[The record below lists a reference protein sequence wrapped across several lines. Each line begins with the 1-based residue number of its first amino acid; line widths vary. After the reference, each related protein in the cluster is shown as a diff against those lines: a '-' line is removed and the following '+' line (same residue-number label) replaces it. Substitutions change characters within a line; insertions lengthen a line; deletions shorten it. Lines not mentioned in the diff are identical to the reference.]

1 MARYLTRRVL
11 YGILTVALVIL
22 LTFIIQYLIP
32 GDPARSIA
40 GPKATPEL
48 LATIRTR
55 LHLDDPMLLQLWNY
69 FGSVLHGN
77 LGESYTRNRP
87 VLELILERLPATALL
102 ATTALIIE
110 VVLGASLG
118 LWEALRQSRSWA
130 LAAVNVALLSVP
142 AFALGFLLLL
152 AFGYLIPVLPVDGG
166 TGWSHLVLPA
176 VTLGVLGAPYYANLV
191 RDGMKDALAAPYT
204 RTAVAKGLPKRYVI
218 SRHVLRNALPPSI
231 TMLGMDVAIMF
242 SGVVFV
248 EAIFG
253 WPGIGALQT
262 QAFADVDRPVL
273 MGTVI
278 VAAVLVVLGNLAAD
292 VLRALVDPRTKVGAL

>member
-11 YGILTVALVIL
+11 YGILTIALVIL
-22 LTFIIQYLIP
+22 LTFVIQYLMP

-48 LATIRTR
+48 LASIRAR
-55 LHLDDPMLLQLWNY
+55 LHLNDPLIVQLWHY
-69 FGSVLHGN
+69 FAEVLQGN
-77 LGESYTRNRP
+77 LGESYTKDRP
-87 VLELILERLPATALL
+87 VTDLILERLPATALL
-102 ATTALIIE
+102 ATAALTIE
-110 VVLGASLG
+110 VILGASLG
-118 LWEALRQSRSWA
+118 LWDALRQHRSWA
-130 LAAVNVALLSVP
+130 LATVNVALLSIP

-152 AFGYLIPVLPVDGG
+152 AFGYVIPIFPVDGG

-176 VTLGVLGAPYYANLV
+176 VTLGVLGAPYYANLI
-191 RDGMKDALAAPYT
+191 RDGLKDALAASYT
-204 RTAVAKGLPKRYVI
+204 RTAVSRGLPKRYII

-231 TMLGMDVAIMF
+231 TMIGMDTAIMF

-278 VAAVLVVLGNLAAD
+278 VAAVVVVAANLAAD
-292 VLRALVDPRTKVGAL
+292 VVRAFVDPRTKVGAV

>member
-1 MARYLTRRVL
+1 MARYLTKRVL

-22 LTFIIQYLIP
+22 LTFVIQYLMP

-48 LATIRTR
+48 LADIRAR
-55 LHLDDPMLLQLWNY
+55 LRLNDPLAVQFWHY
-69 FGSVLHGN
+69 FTDVLHGD

-87 VLELILERLPATALL
+87 VLDLILERLPATALL
-102 ATTALIIE
+102 ATTALMIE

-118 LWEALRQSRSWA
+118 LWEALRPTRSWA
-130 LAAVNVALLSVP
+130 LAAVNVALLSIP

-152 AFGYLIPVLPVDGG
+152 AFGYVIPIFPVDGG
-166 TGWSHLVLPA
+166 GGWSHLALPA
-176 VTLGVLGAPYYANLV
+176 VTLGVLGAPYYTNLI
-191 RDGMKDALAAPYT
+191 RDGMKDALAASYT
-204 RTAVAKGLPKRYVI
+204 RTAVSRGLPKRYVI

-231 TMLGMDVAIMF
+231 TMIGMDTAIMF

-278 VAAVLVVLGNLAAD
+278 VAAVVVVLGNLTAA
-292 VLRALVDPRTKVGAL
+292 VVRAVVDPRTTVGAV

>member
-22 LTFIIQYLIP
+22 LTFVIQYLLP

-40 GPKATPEL
+40 GPKASPEL
-48 LATIRTR
+48 LASIRDR
-55 LHLDDPMLLQLWNY
+55 LHLNDPLAVQLWNY
-69 FGSVLHGN
+69 VASVLHGN

-87 VLELILERLPATALL
+87 VLDLILERLPATAML
-102 ATTALIIE
+102 AGAALMIEII
-110 VVLGASLG
+110 LGASLG
-118 LWEALRQSRSWA
+118 LWEALRQTRSWA
-130 LAAVNVALLSVP
+130 LAAFNVALLSIP

-152 AFGYLIPVLPVDGG
+152 AFGYLIPVFPVDGG

-176 VTLGVLGAPYYANLV
+176 VTLGVLGAPYYSNLV
-191 RDGMKDALAAPYT
+191 RDGMKDALAASYT
-204 RTAVAKGLPKRYVI
+204 RTAVAKGLPKRYIVT
-218 SRHVLRNALPPSI
+218 RHVLRNSLPPSI

-278 VAAVLVVLGNLAAD
+278 VAAIVVVIGNLAAD
-292 VLRALVDPRTKVGAL
+292 VIRAFVDPRTKVGAL

>member
-1 MARYLTRRVL
+1 MTRRVL

-22 LTFIIQYLIP
+22 LTFIIQYLMP

-40 GPKATPEL
+40 GPKASPEL
-48 LATIRTR
+48 LASIRAR
-55 LHLDDPMLLQLWNY
+55 LHLDDPLPVQLWNY
-69 FGSVLHGN
+69 YSSVLHGD

-87 VLELILERLPATALL
+87 VLDLILERFPATFML
-102 ATTALIIE
+102 ATTALLIEII
-110 VVLGASLG
+110 LGASLG
-118 LWEALRQSRSWA
+118 LWEALRRTRSWA
-130 LAAVNVALLSVP
+130 LAAVNVALLSIP

-152 AFGYLIPVLPVDGG
+152 CFGYLLPVFPVDGG

-176 VTLGVLGAPYYANLV
+176 LTLGVLGAPYYSNLV
-191 RDGMKDALAAPYT
+191 RDGMNDALAAPYT
-204 RTAVAKGLPKRYVI
+204 RTAVAKGLPKRYIV

-231 TMLGMDVAIMF
+231 TMVGMDVAIMF
-242 SGVVFV
+242 SGIVFV

-278 VAAVLVVLGNLAAD
+278 VAAVVVVLGNLAAD
-292 VLRALVDPRTKVGAL
+292 VMRAIVDPRTKVGAL

>member
-11 YGILTVALVIL
+11 YGILTIALVIL
-22 LTFIIQYLIP
+22 LTFVIQYLIP

-48 LATIRTR
+48 LAGIRAR
-55 LHLDDPMLLQLWNY
+55 LHLDDPMVLQLWHY
-69 FGSVLHGN
+69 FGSVVHGD

-87 VLELILERLPATALL
+87 VLDLILERLPATALL
-102 ATTALIIE
+102 ATAALIIE
-110 VVLGASLG
+110 IILGAGLG
-118 LWEALRQSRSWA
+118 LWEALRRSRSWA
-130 LAAVNVALLSVP
+130 LAAANVALLSVP

-152 AFGYLIPVLPVDGG
+152 AFGYLIPMFPVDGG

-204 RTAVAKGLPKRYVI
+204 RTAVAKGLPKRYII
-218 SRHVLRNALPPSI
+218 SRHVVRNALPPSI

-292 VLRALVDPRTKVGAL
+292 VLRAFVDPRTKVGAL

>member
-1 MARYLTRRVL
+1 MAQYLTRRVL
-11 YGILTVALVIL
+11 YGILTIALVVL
-22 LTFIIQYLIP
+22 LTFVIQYLMP
-32 GDPARSIA
+32 GDPARTIA

-48 LATIRTR
+48 LASIRTR
-55 LHLDDPMLLQLWNY
+55 LHLNDPLPVQLWNY
-69 FGSVLHGN
+69 FASVLRGN

-87 VLELILERLPATALL
+87 VLDLILERLPATGMLAAAALM
-102 ATTALIIE
+102 IE
-110 VVLGASLG
+110 VILGAGLG

-130 LAAVNVALLSVP
+130 LAAVNVALLSIP

-152 AFGYLIPVLPVDGG
+152 LFGYLIPVFPVDGG

-204 RTAVAKGLPKRYVI
+204 RTAVAKGLPKRYIVT
-218 SRHVLRNALPPSI
+218 RHVLRNALPPSI

-278 VAAVLVVLGNLAAD
+278 VAAVVVVLGNLAAD
-292 VLRALVDPRTKVGAL
+292 VLRAFVDPRTKVGAL

>member
-1 MARYLTRRVL
+1 VARYLTRRVL
-11 YGILTVALVIL
+11 YGILTVALVVL

-48 LATIRTR
+48 LATIRAR
-55 LHLDDPMLLQLWNY
+55 LHLDDPMPLQLWNY

-102 ATTALIIE
+102 ATAALVIE
-110 VVLGASLG
+110 VILGASLG

-152 AFGYLIPVLPVDGG
+152 AFGYLIPVFPVDGG
-166 TGWSHLVLPA
+166 TGWAHLVLPA

-204 RTAVAKGLPKRYVI
+204 RTAVAKGLPKRYIV

-278 VAAVLVVLGNLAAD
+278 VAAILVVLGNLAAD

>member
-152 AFGYLIPVLPVDGG
+152 AFGYLVPVFPVDGG

>member
-22 LTFIIQYLIP
+22 LTFIIQYLMP

-40 GPKATPEL
+40 GPKASPEL
-48 LATIRTR
+48 LASIRAR
-55 LHLDDPMLLQLWNY
+55 LHLDDPLPVQLWNY
-69 FGSVLHGN
+69 YSSVLHGD

-87 VLELILERLPATALL
+87 VLDLILERFPATFML
-102 ATTALIIE
+102 ATTALLIEII
-110 VVLGASLG
+110 LGASLG
-118 LWEALRQSRSWA
+118 LWEALRRTRSWA
-130 LAAVNVALLSVP
+130 LAAVNVALLSIP

-152 AFGYLIPVLPVDGG
+152 CFGYLLPVFPVDGG

-176 VTLGVLGAPYYANLV
+176 LTLGVLGAPYYSNLV
-191 RDGMKDALAAPYT
+191 RDGMNDALAAPYT
-204 RTAVAKGLPKRYVI
+204 RTAVAKGLPKRYIV

-231 TMLGMDVAIMF
+231 TMVGMDVAIMF
-242 SGVVFV
+242 SGIVFV

-278 VAAVLVVLGNLAAD
+278 VAAVVVVLGNLAAD
-292 VLRALVDPRTKVGAL
+292 VMRAIVDPRTKVGAL

>member
-22 LTFIIQYLIP
+22 LTFIIQYLMP
-32 GDPARSIA
+32 GDPARTIA

-48 LATIRTR
+48 LASIRTR
-55 LHLDDPMLLQLWNY
+55 LHLDDPLLVQLWNY
-69 FGSVLHGN
+69 FSSVLHGN

-87 VLELILERLPATALL
+87 VLDLILERLPATGMLAAAALM
-102 ATTALIIE
+102 IE
-110 VVLGASLG
+110 VILGASLG
-118 LWEALRQSRSWA
+118 LWEALRQTRSWA
-130 LAAVNVALLSVP
+130 LAAVNVALLSIP

-152 AFGYLIPVLPVDGG
+152 CFGYLIPVFPVDGG

-176 VTLGVLGAPYYANLV
+176 VTLGVLGAPYYSNLV

-204 RTAVAKGLPKRYVI
+204 RTAVAKGLPKRYIVT
-218 SRHVLRNALPPSI
+218 RHVLRNALPPSI

-262 QAFADVDRPVL
+262 QAFANVDRPIL

-278 VAAVLVVLGNLAAD
+278 VAAVVVVLGNLAAD
-292 VLRALVDPRTKVGAL
+292 VIRAFVDPRTKVGAL

>member
-1 MARYLTRRVL
+1 MAQYLTRRVL
-11 YGILTVALVIL
+11 YGILTIALVVL
-22 LTFIIQYLIP
+22 LTFIIQYLMP
-32 GDPARSIA
+32 GDPARTIA

-48 LATIRTR
+48 LASIRTR
-55 LHLDDPMLLQLWNY
+55 LHLNDPLPVQLWNY
-69 FGSVLHGN
+69 FASVLHGN

-87 VLELILERLPATALL
+87 VLDLILERLPATGMLAAAALM
-102 ATTALIIE
+102 IE
-110 VVLGASLG
+110 VILGAGLG

-130 LAAVNVALLSVP
+130 LAAVNVALLSIP

-152 AFGYLIPVLPVDGG
+152 LFGYLIPVFPVDGG

-204 RTAVAKGLPKRYVI
+204 RTAVAKGLPKRYIVT
-218 SRHVLRNALPPSI
+218 RHVLRNALPPSI

-278 VAAVLVVLGNLAAD
+278 VAAVVVVLGNLAAD
-292 VLRALVDPRTKVGAL
+292 ALRAFVDPRTKVGAL

>member
-102 ATTALIIE
+102 ATTALLIE

-152 AFGYLIPVLPVDGG
+152 AFGYVIPVFPVDGG

>member
-152 AFGYLIPVLPVDGG
+152 AFGYLIPVFPVDGG

-292 VLRALVDPRTKVGAL
+292 VLRAFVDPRTKVGAL

>member
-1 MARYLTRRVL
+1 MAQYLTRRVL
-11 YGILTVALVIL
+11 YGILTIALVVL
-22 LTFIIQYLIP
+22 LTFVIQYLMP
-32 GDPARSIA
+32 GDPARTIA

-48 LATIRTR
+48 LASIRTR
-55 LHLDDPMLLQLWNY
+55 LHLNDPLPVQLWNY
-69 FGSVLHGN
+69 FASVLHGN

-87 VLELILERLPATALL
+87 VLDLILERLPATGMLAAAALM
-102 ATTALIIE
+102 IE
-110 VVLGASLG
+110 VILGAGLG

-130 LAAVNVALLSVP
+130 LAAVNVALLSIP

-152 AFGYLIPVLPVDGG
+152 LFGYLIPVFPVDGG

-204 RTAVAKGLPKRYVI
+204 RTAVAKGLPKRYIVT
-218 SRHVLRNALPPSI
+218 RHVLRNALPPSI

-278 VAAVLVVLGNLAAD
+278 VAAVVVVLGNLAAD
-292 VLRALVDPRTKVGAL
+292 VLRAFVDPRTKVGAL

>member
-11 YGILTVALVIL
+11 YGILTIALVIL
-22 LTFIIQYLIP
+22 LTFIIQYLMP
-32 GDPARSIA
+32 GDPARTIA

-48 LATIRTR
+48 LASIRTR
-55 LHLDDPMLLQLWNY
+55 LHLNDPLPLQLWNY
-69 FGSVLHGN
+69 FTSVLHGN

-87 VLELILERLPATALL
+87 VLDLILERLPATGMLAL
-102 ATTALIIE
+102 AALMIE
-110 VVLGASLG
+110 VILGAGLG
-118 LWEALRQSRSWA
+118 LWEALRQDRSWA
-130 LAAVNVALLSVP
+130 LAAVNVALLSIP

-152 AFGYLIPVLPVDGG
+152 CFGYLIPVFPVDGG

-191 RDGMKDALAAPYT
+191 RDGMKDALGAPYT
-204 RTAVAKGLPKRYVI
+204 RTAVAKGLPTRYIVT
-218 SRHVLRNALPPSI
+218 RHVLRNALPPSI
-231 TMLGMDVAIMF
+231 TMLGMDIAIMF

-278 VAAVLVVLGNLAAD
+278 IAAVVVVLGNLAAD
-292 VLRALVDPRTKVGAL
+292 VIRAFVDPRTKVGAL

>member
-11 YGILTVALVIL
+11 YGILTIALVIL
-22 LTFIIQYLIP
+22 LTFVIQYLLP

-40 GPKATPEL
+40 GPKASPEL
-48 LATIRTR
+48 LATIRDR
-55 LHLDDPMLLQLWNY
+55 LHLNDPLLAQLWNY
-69 FGSVLHGN
+69 FSSVAHGN

-87 VLELILERLPATALL
+87 VLDLILERLPATAML
-102 ATTALIIE
+102 ASAALMIEII
-110 VVLGASLG
+110 LGASLG
-118 LWEALRQSRSWA
+118 LWEALRQTRSWA
-130 LAAVNVALLSVP
+130 LAAVNVALLSIP

-152 AFGYLIPVLPVDGG
+152 AFGYLIPAFPVDGG

-176 VTLGVLGAPYYANLV
+176 VTLGVLGAPYYSNLV
-191 RDGMKDALAAPYT
+191 RDGMKDALAASYT
-204 RTAVAKGLPKRYVI
+204 RTAVAKGLPKRYIVT
-218 SRHVLRNALPPSI
+218 RHVLRNALPPSI

-278 VAAVLVVLGNLAAD
+278 VAAVVVVLGNLAAD
-292 VLRALVDPRTKVGAL
+292 VIRAFVDPRTKVGAL

>member
-1 MARYLTRRVL
+1 M
-11 YGILTVALVIL
+11 
-22 LTFIIQYLIP
+22 P
-32 GDPARSIA
+32 GDPARTIA

-48 LATIRTR
+48 LASIRTR
-55 LHLDDPMLLQLWNY
+55 LHLDDALPLQLWNY
-69 FGSVLHGN
+69 FASVLHGN

-87 VLELILERLPATALL
+87 VLDLILERLPATGMLAAAALM
-102 ATTALIIE
+102 IE
-110 VVLGASLG
+110 VILGASLG
-118 LWEALRQSRSWA
+118 LWEALRQTRSWA
-130 LAAVNVALLSVP
+130 LAAVNVALLSIP

-152 AFGYLIPVLPVDGG
+152 CFGYLIPIFPVDGG

-204 RTAVAKGLPKRYVI
+204 RTAVAKGLPKRYIVT
-218 SRHVLRNALPPSI
+218 RHVLRNALPPSI

-278 VAAVLVVLGNLAAD
+278 VAAVVVVLGNLAAD
-292 VLRALVDPRTKVGAL
+292 VIRAFVDPRTKVGAL

>member
-1 MARYLTRRVL
+1 MAQYLTRRVL

-22 LTFIIQYLIP
+22 LTFMIQYLIP
-32 GDPARSIA
+32 GDPARTIA

-48 LATIRTR
+48 LASIRAR
-55 LHLDDPMLLQLWNY
+55 LRLDDPLPVQLWNY
-69 FGSVLHGN
+69 FASVVQGN

-87 VLELILERLPATALL
+87 VLDLILERLPATGMLAAAALMM
-102 ATTALIIE
+102 E
-110 VVLGASLG
+110 VILGASLG
-118 LWEALRQSRSWA
+118 LWEALRPTRSWA
-130 LAAVNVALLSVP
+130 LAAVNVALLSIP

-152 AFGYLIPVLPVDGG
+152 FFGYLIPVFPVDGG

-204 RTAVAKGLPKRYVI
+204 RTAVAKGLPKRYIVT
-218 SRHVLRNALPPSI
+218 RHVLRNALPPSI

-262 QAFADVDRPVL
+262 RAFADVDRPVL

-278 VAAVLVVLGNLAAD
+278 VAAVIVVVGNLAAD
-292 VLRALVDPRTKVGAL
+292 VIRAFVDPRTKVGAL

>member
-1 MARYLTRRVL
+1 MAQYLTRRVL

-22 LTFIIQYLIP
+22 LTFVIQYLMP

-40 GPKATPEL
+40 GPKASPEL
-48 LATIRTR
+48 LASIRAR
-55 LHLDDPMLLQLWNY
+55 LHLDDPLPLQLWNY
-69 FGSVLHGN
+69 FSSVLHGD

-87 VLELILERLPATALL
+87 VLDLILERLPATAML
-102 ATTALIIE
+102 AAAALMIE

-118 LWEALRQSRSWA
+118 LWEAMRQTRSWP
-130 LAAVNVALLSVP
+130 LAALNVALLSIP

-152 AFGYLIPVLPVDGG
+152 CFGYLLPVFPVDGG

-191 RDGMKDALAAPYT
+191 RDGMNDALAAPYT
-204 RTAVAKGLPKRYVI
+204 RTAVAKGLPKRYIV

-231 TMLGMDVAIMF
+231 TMVGMDVAIMF
-242 SGVVFV
+242 SGIVFV

-278 VAAVLVVLGNLAAD
+278 VAAVVVVLGNLAAD
-292 VLRALVDPRTKVGAL
+292 VMRAIVDPRTKVGAL

>member
-1 MARYLTRRVL
+1 MAQYLTRRVL
-11 YGILTVALVIL
+11 YGILTIALVVL
-22 LTFIIQYLIP
+22 LTFIIQYLMP
-32 GDPARSIA
+32 GDPARTIA

-48 LATIRTR
+48 LASIRTR
-55 LHLDDPMLLQLWNY
+55 LHLNDPLPMQLWNY
-69 FGSVLHGN
+69 FASVLHGN

-87 VLELILERLPATALL
+87 VLDLILERLPATGMLAAAALM
-102 ATTALIIE
+102 IE
-110 VVLGASLG
+110 VILGAGLG

-130 LAAVNVALLSVP
+130 LAAVNVALLSIP

-152 AFGYLIPVLPVDGG
+152 LFGYLIPVFPVDGG

-204 RTAVAKGLPKRYVI
+204 RTAVAKGLPRRYIVT
-218 SRHVLRNALPPSI
+218 RHVLRNALPPSI

-278 VAAVLVVLGNLAAD
+278 VAAAVVVLGNLAAD
-292 VLRALVDPRTKVGAL
+292 VLRAFVDPRTKVGAL

>member
-22 LTFIIQYLIP
+22 LTFIIQYLMP
-32 GDPARSIA
+32 GDPARTIA

-48 LATIRTR
+48 LASIRTR
-55 LHLDDPMLLQLWNY
+55 LHLGDPLPVQLWNY
-69 FGSVLHGN
+69 YSSVLHGN

-87 VLELILERLPATALL
+87 VLDLILERLPATGMLAAAALM
-102 ATTALIIE
+102 IE
-110 VVLGASLG
+110 VILGASLG
-118 LWEALRQSRSWA
+118 LWEALRQTRSWA
-130 LAAVNVALLSVP
+130 LAAVNVALLSIP

-152 AFGYLIPVLPVDGG
+152 CFGYLIPVFPVDGG

-191 RDGMKDALAAPYT
+191 RDGMKDALGAPYT
-204 RTAVAKGLPKRYVI
+204 RTAVAKGLPKRYIVT
-218 SRHVLRNALPPSI
+218 RHVLRNALPPSI

-278 VAAVLVVLGNLAAD
+278 VAAVVVVLGNLAAD
-292 VLRALVDPRTKVGAL
+292 IIRAFVDPRTKVGAL